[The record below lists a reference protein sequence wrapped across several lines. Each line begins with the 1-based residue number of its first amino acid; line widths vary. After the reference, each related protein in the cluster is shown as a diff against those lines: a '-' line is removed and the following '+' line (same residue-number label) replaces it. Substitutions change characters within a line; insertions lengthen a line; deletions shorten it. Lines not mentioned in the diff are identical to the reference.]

1 LSLEEPQS
9 WQRGASVGGG
19 DGRVTV
25 VLEDDDGEFISSLE
39 TVMRGLIYSTLFN
52 RICREK

>member
-1 LSLEEPQS
+1 
-9 WQRGASVGGG
+9 VGGG

-25 VLEDDDGEFISSLE
+25 VLEDDYGEFISSLE

-52 RICREK
+52 RIFREK